1 MMIDIKEA
9 KVHNNSD
16 SRDYIGQIFQKYI
29 PDMYKIAKSRL
40 YNDDDIYDAIQE
52 TGYKLFT
59 NIEKIKKLDSIK
71 IWLIKVLINECNRIY
86 RRKKKEEKLQEK
98 IAITKLKEIESDYQ
112 NSLEFATLINGL
124 KKEDKTILTLYYGN
138 NLTTKDIS
146 KILNKNENTIR
157 TRILRAKEYL
167 KSNLDKE
174 EI

>member
-1 MMIDIKEA
+1 MNYKEL
-9 KVHNNSD
+9 NL
-16 SRDYIGQIFQKYI
+16 R
-29 PDMYKIAKSRL
+29 
-40 YNDDDIYDAIQE
+40 E
-52 TGYKLFT
+52 
-59 NIEKIKKLDSIK
+59 EKI
-71 IWLIKVLINECNRIY
+71 N
-86 RRKKKEEKLQEK
+86 KEQEKLQEK
-98 IAITKLKEIESDYQ
+98 IAITKLNEIESDYQ

-157 TRILRAKEYL
+157 TRILSAKEYL